1 MDEENQNSE
10 SKEVNI
16 SKEISGLK
24 INLGGQATGMSVDG
38 LSGSIE
44 GPQGL
49 FLIDLSVAKD
59 GDNYIITGQGN
70 FVKEPLQGAIS
81 ASVEADSSF
90 NPDMSSLET
99 QGQATIN
106 KEISG
111 VKINLTGGI
120 ENGRLSNLSGTIEGL
135 GGAYIIN
142 ASIVDNGEGYTITGS
157 GELLAGPVQGSAIAE
172 IVTDDSFNIDPS
184 SLNIS
189 GSASVN
195 KDVSGVLINL
205 EGVLENGKLASL
217 SGTVEGLGG
226 AYVIAASVVDNGDG
240 YTITGSGDFT
250 AGPVQGSASA
260 QIEAD
265 TNFSVDSSSLNIS
278 GEAAVDTEMSGL
290 HINLQGAIE
299 KGRLASLAGSVE
311 GMGGAYLISASVED
325 NGEGYTISGS
335 GNFVAGPIQGTVE
348 AQIDADNNF
357 LVDPGSLNI
366 SGQINYDQ
374 DFSSI
379 KVSLFGAMENNR
391 VSEFAGTIIGPG
403 DAFTINVT
411 LVDNGTD
418 YLISGEG
425 AFTAGPIQGN
435 LLAEITA
442 DDHFNI
448 DPSTLLLSGDV
459 NVDANISGIQIIMAG
474 SLVESRLAN
483 LSGNVIGPGNM
494 FDLAVSVV
502 DNGEGYTISGSGD
515 FAIGPVQGSATA
527 QIETDNNFSIDPSSI
542 NISGEAAVDTEMSGL
557 HIDLQGA
564 IENGR
569 LASLAGTVEGMG
581 GAYLISASVE
591 DNGEGYTISG
601 AGNFV
606 AGPIQGTVEAQID
619 ADNNF
624 SVDPGSLNIS
634 GQISYDQD
642 LSSIKVSLFGAMEN
656 NRISEF
662 TGTIIGPGDAFTI
675 NVALVDSGT
684 DYLISGEGAFTAGP
698 IQGNLLGEVTAD
710 NNFNI
715 DPSTFLVSGDV
726 NVDSNISGIQIIM
739 AGSLV
744 ESRLANLSG
753 NIIGPNN
760 MFDLAVSVID
770 NGEGYTVSGSGE
782 FTAGPAVGTLT
793 GQIDTDN
800 NFNPLVDTLD
810 VGGDVYVNTDVLGNH
825 VEMSGT
831 MEHMS
836 LQSLIGTIE
845 GPNGMYLLTASVEDN
860 GEGYTI
866 IATGDFHEGPIEG
879 TVTGQI
885 NTDKNFSPDFDT
897 LSISGEADVDTETAG
912 HHIMM
917 KGVMENGRLV
927 SLDGTVVG
935 PSDLYTITASITDNG
950 DGYTIIGDGTIEK
963 DIIKG
968 HVHGEI
974 NTDDN
979 FNPDFET
986 LNFGGEVTIESE
998 SAGQKIS
1005 GTAIVNNGYLE
1016 SITAEM
1022 EGPGGLYTLY
1032 AQGVREEEGYDLEAG
1047 AEFQFFKSS
1056 LDYEFPPIIIPTGV
1070 PGLNIDIEI
1079 GMGFE
1084 ADASAQLI
1092 AGIKTDPHF
1101 IPDISTFEIRAATIL
1116 GHGSVYVDIFGGL
1129 SVNLG
1134 IASVA
1139 VGIKAKLEAIL
1150 DAYMT
1155 MTADSKGFK
1164 LSGNLYGQ
1172 LMGSLYAAIKM
1183 KFLFFKKEFDFLLV
1197 EGMVA
1202 SLEKDFGPEDFTIEN
1217 LIKAF
1222 AFGFD
1227 NFSLPG
1233 KERKGKTP
1241 SLEDQRKKN
1250 EEETSS
1256 AADED
1261 QNAKEEEKAKKDD
1274 ESSSDD
1280 SGSETGSEEP
1290 KKLSKSEKEDKFKEG
1305 GGPDA
1310 AQMKTKDSS
1319 EPAFQLQKNQSG
1331 NSIIEEVFEPIQMQE
1346 IEEPSIGNVSE
1357 PVQMQETE
1365 EPSFDDVSEP
1375 AQMKENEDPLQ
1386 FNSSNG
1392 SSGSTVQ
1399 KKSDGGLPS
1408 NLQSGVEKLS
1418 GQDMSN
1424 VNVNY
1429 NSDKPAQLNAHAY
1442 AQGNNIHLGPGQEK
1456 HLPHEAWHVA
1466 QQKQGRVQPT
1476 KQMKSKVNIN
1486 DDPALEKE
1494 ADVMGAKAA
1503 KIGNDNEKSLAQLQS
1518 KIDNSDQVSQ
1528 LIAFDNQIND
1538 TTIQEASIESN
1549 SIDQSDSISNDQS
1562 SETITN

>member
-16 SKEISGLK
+16 SKEVSGLK

-38 LSGSIE
+38 VSGTIE
-44 GPQGL
+44 GPEGL
-49 FLIDLSVAKD
+49 FLINLSVAKD
-59 GDNYIITGQGN
+59 GDNYIIKGQGN
-70 FVKEPLQGAIS
+70 FTKEPLQGAIS
-81 ASVEADSSF
+81 ATVQANSSF
-90 NPDMSSLET
+90 SPDMSTLET

-111 VKINLTGGI
+111 VKINLTGGL
-120 ENGRLSNLSGTIEGL
+120 ENGRLSNLSGTIESIDST
-135 GGAYIIN
+135 YVIS
-142 ASIVDNGEGYTITGS
+142 ASIVDNGDGYTITGT
-157 GELLAGPVQGSAIAE
+157 GELLAGPLQGSVSAE
-172 IVTDDSFNIDPS
+172 IMTDDSFNIDPS

-189 GSASVN
+189 GQASVN
-195 KDVSGVLINL
+195 TDISGVQINL
-205 EGVLENGKLASL
+205 EGILENGRLTNL

-226 AYVIAASVVDNGDG
+226 AYIINASVVDNGDG
-240 YTITGSGDFT
+240 YTITGSGDF
-250 AGPVQGSASA
+250 AVGPVQGSASA

-265 TNFSVDSSSLNIS
+265 NNFSIDPSSLNIS
-278 GEAAVDTEMSGL
+278 GNATVNTEMSGL
-290 HINLQGAIE
+290 HIDLQGAIE
-299 KGRLASLAGSVE
+299 NGRLASLAGTVE
-311 GMGGAYLISASVED
+311 GMGGAYIISASVED
-325 NGEGYTISGS
+325 NGDGYNISGS

-357 LVDPGSLNI
+357 SVDPSSLNI
-366 SGQINYDQ
+366 SGQISYDQ
-374 DFSSI
+374 DLSSI

-391 VSEFAGTIIGPG
+391 ISEFAGTIIGPG

-425 AFTAGPIQGN
+425 AFSAGPIQGN

-448 DPSTLLLSGDV
+448 DPSTLLISGDV
-459 NVDANISGIQIIMAG
+459 NVDTNISGIQIIMAG

-494 FDLAVSVV
+494 FDLAVSVI

-515 FAIGPVQGSATA
+515 FAIGPVQGSASA
-527 QIETDNNFSIDPSSI
+527 QIEADNNFSIDPSSM

-581 GAYLISASVE
+581 GAYIISASVE
-591 DNGEGYTISG
+591 DNGDGYNISG
-601 AGNFV
+601 SGNFV

-624 SVDPGSLNIS
+624 SVDPSSLNIS

-662 TGTIIGPGDAFTI
+662 AGTIIGPGDAFTI
-675 NVALVDSGT
+675 NVALVDNGS
-684 DYLISGEGAFTAGP
+684 DYTISGEGAFTAGP

-710 NNFNI
+710 NHFNI

-726 NVDSNISGIQIIM
+726 NVDTNISGIQIMM

-753 NIIGPNN
+753 NVIGPNN

-770 NGEGYTVSGSGE
+770 NGEGYTVTGSGE

-800 NFNPLVDTLD
+800 NFNPLIETLD

-836 LQSLIGTIE
+836 LQSLVGTIE

-866 IATGDFHEGPIEG
+866 IATGDFHAGPIEG

-885 NTDKNFSPDFDT
+885 NTDKNFSPDFDS

-935 PSDLYTITASITDNG
+935 PSDLYTINASITDNG
-950 DGYTIIGDGTIEK
+950 EGYTIIGDGTIEK
-963 DIIKG
+963 DVIKG

-986 LNFGGEVTIESE
+986 LNFGGEVTIESD
-998 SAGQKIS
+998 SAGQKITGS
-1005 GTAIVNNGYLE
+1005 AIVNNGYLE
-1016 SITAEM
+1016 SITAQM

-1032 AQGVREEEGYDLEAG
+1032 AQGIREEEGYDLEAG
-1047 AEFQFFKSS
+1047 AEFQFFKTSM
-1056 LDYEFPPIIIPTGV
+1056 DYEFPPILIPTGV

-1116 GHGSVYVDIFGGL
+1116 GHGSVYVDLFGGL

-1134 IASVA
+1134 VASVA
-1139 VGIKAKLEAIL
+1139 VGVKAKLQAIL

-1172 LMGSLYAAIKM
+1172 LMGALYAAIKM
-1183 KFLFFKKEFDFLLV
+1183 KFLFFKKEFDFLIV

-1202 SLEKDFGPEDFTIEN
+1202 SLEKDFGPEEFTIEN

-1241 SLEDQRKKN
+1241 SLEDQKKKN
-1250 EEETSS
+1250 EEESGA

-1261 QNAKEEEKAKKDD
+1261 QKAKEEEKAKEDG

-1280 SGSETGSEEP
+1280 SEADTGSDEP
-1290 KKLSKSEKEDKFKEG
+1290 KELSKSEKEDKFKEG

-1310 AQMKTKDSS
+1310 TQMKSKDAS
-1319 EPAFQLQKNQSG
+1319 EPAFQLQKKQSD
-1331 NSIIEEVFEPIQMQE
+1331 NSIIEEVYEPIQMQE
-1346 IEEPSIGNVSE
+1346 IEEPSLEDISESVQMKEQDDSFVEAISE
-1357 PVQMQETE
+1357 PIQMQEN
-1365 EPSFDDVSEP
+1365 D
-1375 AQMKENEDPLQ
+1375 DPLQ
-1386 FNSSNG
+1386 FNSNNG
-1392 SSGSTVQ
+1392 SSNTIQQ
-1399 KKSDGGLPS
+1399 KSNGGLPS

-1418 GQDMSN
+1418 GQNMSD

-1442 AQGNNIHLGPGQEK
+1442 AQGNDIHLGPGQEK

-1476 KQMKSKVNIN
+1476 KQMKSKININ

-1494 ADVMGAKAA
+1494 ADVMGAKAE
-1503 KIGNDNEKSLAQLQS
+1503 KIGNDNEESLAQLQS

-1528 LIAFDNQIND
+1528 LIAFDSQIND
-1538 TTIQEASIESN
+1538 TTIQEISNEAN

>member
-70 FVKEPLQGAIS
+70 FAKEPLQGAIS
-81 ASVEADSSF
+81 ATVEADSSF
-90 NPDMSSLET
+90 NPDMSTLET

-135 GGAYIIN
+135 GGAYVIN
-142 ASIVDNGEGYTITGS
+142 ASIEDNGEGYTITGS
-157 GELLAGPVQGSAIAE
+157 GELLAGPVQGSATAE
-172 IVTDDSFNIDPS
+172 IMTDDSFNIDPS

-189 GSASVN
+189 GSATVN
-195 KDVSGVLINL
+195 KEISGVLINL
-205 EGVLENGKLASL
+205 EGVLENGRLASL

-226 AYVIAASVVDNGDG
+226 AYVISASVEDNGEG
-240 YTITGSGDFT
+240 YTITGSGDFI
-250 AGPVQGSASA
+250 AGPIQGSASA

-265 TNFSVDSSSLNIS
+265 NNFSVDPSSLNIS
-278 GEAAVDTEMSGL
+278 GDASVDKELSGL
-290 HINLQGAIE
+290 HINLQGALE
-299 KGRLASLAGSVE
+299 NGRLASLAGTVE
-311 GMGGAYLISASVED
+311 GMGGAYIITASVED

-335 GNFVAGPIQGTVE
+335 GNFVAGPV
-348 AQIDADNNF
+348 
-357 LVDPGSLNI
+357 
-366 SGQINYDQ
+366 
-374 DFSSI
+374 
-379 KVSLFGAMENNR
+379 
-391 VSEFAGTIIGPG
+391 
-403 DAFTINVT
+403 
-411 LVDNGTD
+411 
-418 YLISGEG
+418 
-425 AFTAGPIQGN
+425 
-435 LLAEITA
+435 
-442 DDHFNI
+442 
-448 DPSTLLLSGDV
+448 
-459 NVDANISGIQIIMAG
+459 
-474 SLVESRLAN
+474 
-483 LSGNVIGPGNM
+483 
-494 FDLAVSVV
+494 
-502 DNGEGYTISGSGD
+502 
-515 FAIGPVQGSATA
+515 
-527 QIETDNNFSIDPSSI
+527 
-542 NISGEAAVDTEMSGL
+542 
-557 HIDLQGA
+557 
-564 IENGR
+564 
-569 LASLAGTVEGMG
+569 
-581 GAYLISASVE
+581 
-591 DNGEGYTISG
+591 
-601 AGNFV
+601 
-606 AGPIQGTVEAQID
+606 QGTVEAQID

-624 SVDPGSLNIS
+624 SVDPSSLNIS

-656 NRISEF
+656 NRFSELS
-662 TGTIIGPGDAFTI
+662 GTVIGPGDAFTI
-675 NVALVDSGT
+675 NVSLVDNGT
-684 DYLISGEGAFTAGP
+684 DYTISGEGAFTAGP
-698 IQGNLLGEVTAD
+698 IQGNILGEVTAD

-715 DPSTFLVSGDV
+715 DPSTLLVSGDV
-726 NVDSNISGIQIIM
+726 NVDTNISGIQIIM

-744 ESRLANLSG
+744 ESRLASLTG
-753 NIIGPNN
+753 NVIGPNN

-836 LQSLIGTIE
+836 LQSLVGTIE

-866 IATGDFHEGPIEG
+866 TATGDFHAGPIEG

-885 NTDKNFSPDFDT
+885 DTDKNFSPHFDT

-927 SLDGTVVG
+927 SLEGTVVG

-950 DGYTIIGDGTIEK
+950 EGYTIIGDGTIEK

-1005 GTAIVNNGYLE
+1005 GSAVVNNGYLE

-1032 AQGVREEEGYDLEAG
+1032 AQGIREEEGYDLEAG
-1047 AEFQFFKSS
+1047 AEFQFFKTAM
-1056 LDYEFPPIIIPTGV
+1056 DYEFPPIIIPTGV

-1092 AGIKTDPHF
+1092 TGIKTDPHF

-1116 GHGSVYVDIFGGL
+1116 AHGSVYVDLFGGL

-1139 VGIKAKLEAIL
+1139 VGIKAKLQAIL

-1155 MTADSKGFK
+1155 MTADPKGLK

-1183 KFLFFKKEFDFLLV
+1183 RFLFFKKEFDFLIV

-1250 EEETSS
+1250 EEETGA

-1261 QNAKEEEKAKKDD
+1261 QKAKEEEKAKEDD

-1280 SGSETGSEEP
+1280 SESETGSEEP
-1290 KKLSKSEKEDKFKEG
+1290 KELSKSEKEDKFKEG

-1310 AQMKTKDSS
+1310 AQMKAKDSS
-1319 EPAFQLQKNQSG
+1319 EPAFQLQKYQSS
-1331 NSIIEEVFEPIQMQE
+1331 NPIIEE
-1346 IEEPSIGNVSE
+1346 VSE
-1357 PVQMQETE
+1357 PVQMQEIDESIE
-1365 EPSFDDVSEP
+1365 EAISEP
-1375 AQMKENEDPLQ
+1375 IQMQEIQETSLEDISEPVQMKENEDPLQ

-1418 GQDMSN
+1418 GQNMSD
-1424 VNVNY
+1424 VKVNY

-1503 KIGNDNEKSLAQLQS
+1503 KIGNESQDSLAQLQS

-1538 TTIQEASIESN
+1538 MTIQEASIESN